1 MSKVLIV
8 AILMCL
14 AFVCANQCSAQ
25 SSDEFSACR
34 TDTSSNPDRAIKA
47 CSDELQSGK
56 LSARDFALVLN
67 SRGRAYMAKGESDP
81 AIEDFNQ
88 SIKLNPTNAGVFYN
102 RGEVYYNKG
111 EYDRAIQD
119 NDQAIRLNPKFTN
132 AFMNRG
138 LSYKFKGELD
148 LALQDYD
155 HAVQLSPTS
164 ASAIRGRGGAFFA
177 KGDYDHALDDFTQA
191 IKLDPRDNQSF
202 LGRGLVQFCLG
213 RFMLAQSDFAE
224 AFRLHTD
231 DIFLNAVW
239 LFLAESKSPNDSKIN
254 IAELRKNV
262 PHPER
267 GEWPGFIA
275 GLFLGMVPP
284 DKVIPMAKAP
294 YLGVP
299 KLRLC
304 EAYFYLGELS
314 LIGGDKTVA
323 ADCFQK
329 AVDTGATGSAEYQMA
344 KEELRRLKSP
354 PNP

>member
-1 MSKVLIV
+1 MSKVPIA
-8 AILMCL
+8 AISMCL
-14 AFVCANQCSAQ
+14 AFVFANQCSAQ

-47 CSDELQSGK
+47 CSDALQSGK
-56 LSARDFALVLN
+56 LSLRDVPLVLN
-67 SRGRAYMAKGESDP
+67 FRGRAYTVKGESDL

-88 SIKLNPTNAGVFYN
+88 SIKLNPTNARVFYN

-111 EYDRAIQD
+111 DYDRAIQD
-119 NDQAIRLNPKFTN
+119 NDQAIRLNPKFTD
-132 AFMNRG
+132 AFINRG
-138 LSYKFKGELD
+138 LNYKFKGELD

-155 HAVQLSPTS
+155 QAVQLSPTS
-164 ASAIRGRGGAFFA
+164 VWAIGGRGGAFFA
-177 KGDYDHALDDFTQA
+177 KGDYDHALEDFTQA
-191 IKLDPRDNQSF
+191 IKLDPRNNQTF

-231 DIFLNAVW
+231 EIFGAVW
-239 LFLAESKSPNDSKIN
+239 LFLAESKSPNDLKIN

-262 PHPER
+262 PHPEK

-284 DKVIPMAKAP
+284 DKVIPMAKSP
-294 YLGVP
+294 YPGVP

-314 LIGGDKTVA
+314 LIGGNKTA
-323 ADCFQK
+323 ATDYFQK

-354 PNP
+354 TNP